1 MARAQPKGSKAGIPL
16 NDMPAP
22 SARGRLTTDQA
33 TDIFA
38 GLLMQM
44 SDPDEVLRKAGLNRT
59 NLRSLEG
66 DDEISAA
73 LETRSSAILATDW
86 RLEPSEG
93 VEAKFI
99 EDELKRHIEHI
110 VNGAFAA
117 VPYGYSVMEAVYE
130 VREDNR
136 IGLKTIDEKPF
147 EWFRPW
153 RRGELYYVGQ
163 LGAGDGQQLDTDYK
177 FFLTVRRG
185 TYRNPRGEA
194 LLSRAYWA
202 WFFRGNGWK
211 FWARFL
217 ERHGG
222 PLLLG
227 KGNDPKRLADALAAA
242 VQSAAV
248 AVGLNDEVQSVTP
261 GTAGESFDK
270 FCSAVDKRIQ
280 KLILGQTLT
289 TDVDGKGSYAAA
301 KVHNLVRAD
310 RLVADLRLI
319 GRTVQRIINALVAL
333 NFPGR
338 PAPEFVFDTG
348 QDLAIER
355 AERDTKLVQAGVV
368 KFKPPYLLDNYHFRQ
383 GDFEIPDNP
392 PPQPGIQ
399 PGGKQAP
406 AVKAAA
412 RTGAARFT
420 ADQQAL
426 EDLTDDAIARAPQPI
441 DPARIRAAIKAA
453 TSYDDLLERLSELF
467 EDHPAHEYRALMAQ
481 ALFAADVLGYA
492 HADQHSDLA
501 AQGGSA

>member
-1 MARAQPKGSKAGIPL
+1 MARTQPKQPSSGVPTK
-16 NDMPAP
+16 DMPPP
-22 SARGRLTTDQA
+22 SARGKLTSDQA
-33 TDIFA
+33 VDLFA
-38 GLLMQM
+38 GVLMQLA
-44 SDPDEVLRKAGLNRT
+44 DPDDVLRKAGLNRT
-59 NLRSLEG
+59 NLRALEG
-66 DDEISAA
+66 DDEISTA

-93 VEAKFI
+93 VEAQFI
-99 EDELKRHIEHI
+99 EAEVKRHLEAM

-117 VPYGYSVMEAVYE
+117 VPYGYSVMEAIYE
-130 VREDNR
+130 VRDDNR
-136 IGLKTIDEKPF
+136 IGIASIDEKPF

-153 RRGELYYVGQ
+153 RRGELYYIGQ
-163 LGAGDGQQLDTDYK
+163 LVTTEGQRLDTDYK

-227 KGNDPKRLADALAAA
+227 KGNDPKKLAEALASA

-248 AVGLNDEVQSVTP
+248 AVGTQDEVTSVAP
-261 GTAGESFDK
+261 GSAGESFDK

-310 RLVADLRLI
+310 RLAADLRLVGATI
-319 GRTVQRIINALVAL
+319 QRVINALVAL

-348 QDLAIER
+348 QDLAVDR
-355 AERDTKLVQAGVV
+355 AERDSKLVNAGIV
-368 KFKPPYLLDNYHFRQ
+368 KLTPKYLLDAYSFREE
-383 GDFEIPDNP
+383 DIEPPDPKQPEP
-392 PPQPGIQ
+392 PV
-399 PGGKQAP
+399 GKQPAP
-406 AVKAAA
+406 AVKASAHLA
-412 RTGAARFT
+412 HGPQFT

-426 EDLTDDAIARAPQPI
+426 DDLTDDAIAQAPQPI

-453 TSYDDLLERLSELF
+453 TSYDDLLERLADLF
-467 EDHPAHEYRALMAQ
+467 EDHPPKEYRALMER
-481 ALFAADVLGYA
+481 ALFAADVLGYG
-492 HADQHSDLA
+492 HAEQRSDLA
-501 AQGGSA
+501 AQGGT